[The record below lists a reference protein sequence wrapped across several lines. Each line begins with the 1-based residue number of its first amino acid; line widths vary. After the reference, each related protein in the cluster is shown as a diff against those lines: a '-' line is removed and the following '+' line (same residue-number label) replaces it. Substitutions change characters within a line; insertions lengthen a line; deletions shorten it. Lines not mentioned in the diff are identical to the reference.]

1 MAGLVD
7 GQNLTKF
14 ANVVC
19 ERPLTVKFRRKITIF
34 RQKMLTRKTMHL
46 QWLEIAQILA
56 ILENSRLITFIFSF
70 GVILGPKTSLAFN
83 MFVLAQGFC

>member
-1 MAGLVD
+1 
-7 GQNLTKF
+7 
-14 ANVVC
+14 
-19 ERPLTVKFRRKITIF
+19 
-34 RQKMLTRKTMHL
+34 MHL

-83 MFVLAQGFC
+83 MFVQAQLFCLEMQALLFLRC

>member
-1 MAGLVD
+1 
-7 GQNLTKF
+7 
-14 ANVVC
+14 
-19 ERPLTVKFRRKITIF
+19 
-34 RQKMLTRKTMHL
+34 MHL